1 MSMRSA
7 PYDVK
12 AAKQTVSLTINSD
25 LYAQAKGLGIN
36 TSQIAEEAL
45 AQEVARR
52 KAERLKEEVRK
63 DLEALD
69 AYEAEHG
76 SFAEMVRQHYD
87 PGSDDAS

>member
-1 MSMRSA
+1 MRGR
-7 PYDVK
+7 D
-12 AAKQTVSLTINSD
+12 TLGIGRC
-25 LYAQAKGLGIN
+25 AQAPL
-36 TSQIAEEAL
+36 
-45 AQEVARR
+45 EVARRKAERR

-76 SFAEMVRQHYD
+76 SFVEMMRQHYD